1 MPGFDRTGPMG
12 MGPMTGGG
20 GGFCTFRN
28 PGIGPAF
35 SGPGSFG
42 RGGGRGR
49 RNRFYATGL
58 TRWQRGAFNYP
69 AFGWGGSSYGT
80 GWTAKEEKEALK
92 SQVTFLERELA
103 ALRDHIATLDKGEG

>member
-1 MPGFDRTGPMG
+1 MPGFDRTGPAG

-20 GGFCTFRN
+20 RGFCTYRS

-35 SGPGSFG
+35 RGPGSFG

-69 AFGWGGSSYGT
+69 AFGWGGSPSGAVLT
-80 GWTAKEEKEALK
+80 NEEEKEALK
-92 SQVTFLERELA
+92 SQVDFLERELA
-103 ALRDHIATLDKGEG
+103 ALRNHIATLDKGEG